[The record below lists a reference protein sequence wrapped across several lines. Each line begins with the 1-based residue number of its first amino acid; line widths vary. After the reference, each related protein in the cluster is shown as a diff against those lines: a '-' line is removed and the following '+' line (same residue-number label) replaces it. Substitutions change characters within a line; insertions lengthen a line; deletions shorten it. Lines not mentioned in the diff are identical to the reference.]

1 MALTLS
7 RKEQESVVV
16 FTSSNEQI
24 EITITKIDSNQVR
37 LSFAG
42 PDTIDIWR
50 SELLQIQGD
59 EDEKNGRARNFRLN
73 KDISIRKIFVKGFYR

>member
-1 MALTLS
+1 MPLTLS
-7 RKEQESVVV
+7 RKEQESIVV
-16 FTSSNEQI
+16 FTSSDEQI
-24 EITITKIDSNQVR
+24 EITITKIDNNQVR

-59 EDEKNGRARNFRLN
+59 ED
-73 KDISIRKIFVKGFYR
+73 

>member
-59 EDEKNGRARNFRLN
+59 ED
-73 KDISIRKIFVKGFYR
+73 

>member
-1 MALTLS
+1 MTIFAIVVVQTNQKELIMPLTLS
-7 RKEQESVVV
+7 RKEQESIVV
-16 FTSSNEQI
+16 FTSSDEQI
-24 EITITKIDSNQVR
+24 EITITKIDNNQVR

-59 EDEKNGRARNFRLN
+59 ED
-73 KDISIRKIFVKGFYR
+73 